1 MSKGRRVGTAHHP
14 PPNQRQ
20 HRPQSRPSRC
30 WSITLLTILPMVIFW
45 PRIAVGQLIQSS
57 AGDALVGEE
66 TSPLQGDG
74 VGSGK
79 PESMQPSD
87 LYQIQLGY
95 PKLPNGALR
104 LIKVGRALPRGIAA
118 NAPYDSALWKLGLW
132 DADLALEAPAD
143 LEWGE
148 PLPTDPTAP
157 GSETPDAL
165 NRDAEPAPNSPPVE
179 SQDPV
184 YLRPSEACPADY
196 ETLVTS
202 LLRDLPQYANLV
214 AARSFR
220 SPMVSPAPDTEN
232 PATPAVPAPTGTM
245 LIASQPDFEPIDLTD
260 RAFGAGL
267 DPESDIRQVFFTTLE
282 RQYLS
287 DQVVSLQQFH
297 WLFLVQAEGGWRS
310 ALIYSSLGGDP
321 ASPLA
326 DQRLTPPQESSQG
339 VVGQAVRLWLR
350 DCRAGAVF
358 PPASSNL

>member
-1 MSKGRRVGTAHHP
+1 MPKGSNRRVGTTHHP
-14 PPNQRQ
+14 FHNQRQ
-20 HRPQSRPSRC
+20 HRPQDRPSRC
-30 WSITLLTILPMVIFW
+30 WSLVLLTILPMVIFW
-45 PRIAVGQLIQSS
+45 PRIAVGQLIQNS
-57 AGDALVGEE
+57 AGGSRVGVGEE
-66 TSPLQGDG
+66 TSPLRVD
-74 VGSGK
+74 
-79 PESMQPSD
+79 PSMQP
-87 LYQIQLGY
+87 L
-95 PKLPNGALR
+95 
-104 LIKVGRALPRGIAA
+104 
-118 NAPYDSALWKLGLW
+118 DS
-132 DADLALEAPAD
+132 EAPPN

-148 PLPTDPTAP
+148 PLPTDPEDP

-165 NRDAEPAPNSPPVE
+165 NRDAELDPDSPPVE

-196 ETLVTS
+196 ETLVTT

-220 SPMVSPAPDTEN
+220 PPIVDPATDADN
-232 PATPAVPAPTGTM
+232 PATPADPSPVGTM

-267 DPESDIRQVFFTTLE
+267 NPDSDIRQVFFTTLE

-287 DQVVSLQQFH
+287 NQVVSLQQFH
-297 WLFLVQAEGGWRS
+297 WLFLVQAEDGWRS
-310 ALIYSSLGGDP
+310 VLLYSSLGGDP

-358 PPASSNL
+358 PPASSNR